1 MTTRVHLY
9 SNLRSYTGDQ
19 GLVEVSGSTVGECLS
34 DLVRQ
39 YPRIKNR
46 LFDKTGQISPQIFVS
61 INMNSR
67 GPEKTTT
74 PVKEGDELY
83 IVLIVAGG

>member
-19 GLVEVSGSTVGECLS
+19 GMVEVNGSTVGECLD

-39 YPRIKNR
+39 HPRIKER
-46 LFDKTGQISPQIFVS
+46 LFDKFGRISPQVFVS

-67 GPEKTTT
+67 GPEKAAA